1 GSGMEQFPKETV
13 VESSGPKVL
22 ETAEEIQERRQEV
35 LTRYQSFKER
45 VAERGQKL
53 EDSYH
58 LQVFKRDA
66 DDLGK
71 WIMEKVNILT
81 DKSYEDPTNIQG
93 KYQKH
98 QSLEAEVQTKSRL
111 MSELEKTREERFTM
125 GHSAHEETKAHIE
138 ELRHLW
144 DLLLELTLEKGDQL
158 LRAL

>member
-1 GSGMEQFPKETV
+1 M
-13 VESSGPKVL
+13 L

-35 LTRYQSFKER
+35 LTRYQRFKEL

-58 LQVFKRDA
+58 YQVFRRDA

-71 WIMEKVNILT
+71 WILEKLKIAE

-98 QSLEAEVQTKSRL
+98 ESFEAEVQAKSRVIP
-111 MSELEKTREERFTM
+111 ELEEISKVRFAE
-125 GHSAHEETKAHIE
+125 GHFAHEDTKPTCYDHYC
-138 ELRHLW
+138 RSQT
-144 DLLLELTLEKGDQL
+144 LLDILKNS
-158 LRAL
+158 